1 MKRKLK
7 ELGIKEHWYSQE
19 KDMNKVYLH
28 FIREMG
34 LEGSFNEF
42 LTDFL
47 TNNKRPE
54 V

>member
-1 MKRKLK
+1 MSKLTK
-7 ELGIKEHWYSQE
+7 LGIKEHWYSQE
-19 KDMNKVYLH
+19 KDMNKIYLH

-47 TNNKRPE
+47 ITNKQPE

>member
-1 MKRKLK
+1 MSKLD
-7 ELGIKEHWYSQE
+7 ELGIKEHWYSQV
-19 KDMNKVYLH
+19 KDINKIYLH

-47 TNNKRPE
+47 ITNKTPE